1 MKSSVPLRS
10 MTGFGRAE
18 ARSGGWRV
26 GCEIRSVNHRFLDL
40 RVFLPDGMGELE
52 EGLRRR
58 VQSAAARGR
67 IEVRVSADR
76 RGGAVPVSVDRPLA
90 RSLAQAARALARLPG
105 VAPGVAVDR
114 LLEFPG
120 VVRVED
126 SPRAAGPAL
135 QQAMR
140 RCVGRALERLD
151 AARRAEGRHLAG
163 DLLRRLETIERS
175 RRRTEEQASGIA
187 QRTRERLQERLREVA
202 AGLSLDPGRL
212 EQEAALLASRADI
225 SEELVKLRGILDQAR
240 ALVRSGRGPVGKRL
254 DFLVQEMNREAN
266 TIGSKS
272 AELEIT
278 TLAVDMKTE
287 VERVREQVQN
297 LE

>member
-1 MKSSVPLRS
+1 MNRPPPLRS

-18 ARSGGWRV
+18 ERSNGWRI

-40 RVFLPDGMGELE
+40 RLQLPEGMADLD
-52 EGLRRR
+52 EGVRRR
-58 VQSAAARGR
+58 VEAAAVRGR
-67 IEVRVSADR
+67 VEVRVSAE
-76 RGGAVPVSVDRPLA
+76 RGAGAPPVSLDRGL
-90 RSLAQAARALARLPG
+90 ARALMQTARALEKLPG
-105 VAPGVAVDR
+105 VRAGVSVDR

-120 VVRVED
+120 LVRVENAAR
-126 SPRAAGPAL
+126 SAGAATRRAV
-135 QQAMR
+135 R
-140 RCVGRALERLD
+140 RCVETALARLD
-151 AARRAEGRHLAG
+151 ASRRAEGRHLAR
-163 DLLRRLETIERS
+163 DLTRRLDAIERA
-175 RRRTEEQASGIA
+175 RRKTE
-187 QRTRERLQERLREVA
+187 QRAARLPHQLQERLRRRLEELA
-202 AGLSLDPGRL
+202 SGMNLEPGKL

-225 SEELVKLRGILDQAR
+225 SEELVKLRGILAQAR
-240 ALVRSGRGPVGKRL
+240 ALLKSGRGPVGKRL

-278 TLAVDMKTE
+278 TLAVEMKTE